1 MVIFGVYFEEE
12 SKELDDGLD
21 VGMSKR
27 EDSRMNC
34 GVLVSNWV
42 DAGLR
47 KREGSY
53 IVPTIWW

>member
-12 SKELDDGLD
+12 SKGLDDGLD

-34 GVLVSNWV
+34 GVLVSHWV

-47 KREGSY
+47 KREGS
-53 IVPTIWW
+53 

>member
-12 SKELDDGLD
+12 SKGLD

-27 EDSRMNC
+27 EASRMNC
-34 GVLVSNWV
+34 GVLVSDWV

-47 KREGSY
+47 KREGS
-53 IVPTIWW
+53 